1 MSSDTA
7 HHSCLCATCAIE
19 EETNETIVE
28 AGEFVLCA
36 ACAAPLRDTAD
47 VELAAHLAYVDRLR
61 ADAPASEIVA
71 ALAAWRDAITT
82 LGCEA

>member
-1 MSSDTA
+1 MSSDTT
-7 HHSCLCATCAIE
+7 HHVGLCAACAIE
-19 EETNETIVE
+19 EETNETIAE

-36 ACAAPLRDTAD
+36 ACATPLRDTAD

-61 ADAPASEIVA
+61 AGAPLDEIVA
-71 ALAAWRDAITT
+71 ALTAWRAAVAT